1 VWAGGLLTPA
11 LLVIGV
17 PPTVAA
23 ASGSCQMVGTSSSGV
38 AAHFRLGSV
47 DANKV
52 GVLLAGGLVGA
63 AFGVRAIKLLRA
75 LGEADLVIT
84 LDHVVMLGT
93 LGTYMFVESLRR
105 LRRGAMVHTNPF
117 DFA

>member
-1 VWAGGLLTPA
+1 
-11 LLVIGV
+11 
-17 PPTVAA
+17 
-23 ASGSCQMVGTSSSGV
+23 M
-38 AAHFRLGSV
+38 
-47 DANKV
+47 
-52 GVLLAGGLVGA
+52 
-63 AFGVRAIKLLRA
+63 RAIKLLRA

-84 LDHVVMLGT
+84 LAHVVMLGT